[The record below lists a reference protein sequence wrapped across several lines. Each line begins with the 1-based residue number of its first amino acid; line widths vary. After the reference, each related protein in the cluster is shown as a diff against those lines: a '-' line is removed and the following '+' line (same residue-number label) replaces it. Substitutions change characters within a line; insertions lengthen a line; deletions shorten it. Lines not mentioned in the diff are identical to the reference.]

1 MISGIKKIWKT
12 FARLVSFYFGLKSRN
27 EEMKEMKIQD
37 EVQAFLSKNSD
48 LELALI
54 GCRADSSHISYDCCE
69 YDIAVLGSSENGYD
83 KKIIQIGDNTIEF
96 LHFPNYQK
104 YGNSDISLFNMIK
117 IEKSSALFIS
127 PHPPKIDS
135 KTWYIAAGKRRVVD
149 SLFNV
154 AKNGNTKS
162 ESNASL
168 NLKIAAYALI
178 EGIILIS
185 QTRPMPIHEL
195 NQLRQVE
202 VRKDFINEAIQVC
215 IECLG
220 IERAT
225 RTIINRSFK
234 ALKEILKER
243 YDVELLSSKIDFLL
257 KQGLLADCYY
267 YIGKLVCSHLEKKDN
282 ASQLNYHKLNTIAL
296 DLTSDYEKVKKLSA
310 LVKRNCK
317 LLLKN

>member
-1 MISGIKKIWKT
+1 MISGIKKIWKI
-12 FARLVSFYFGLKSRN
+12 FVRVVLFYFVLKSRN
-27 EEMKEMKIQD
+27 EEMKIPD
-37 EVQAFLSKNSD
+37 EIQAFLSKNSD

-69 YDIAVLGSSENGYD
+69 YDVAILGSNENVYD
-83 KKIIQIGDNTIEF
+83 KKIVRLGDKTIEF
-96 LHFPNYQK
+96 LHFPNYQN
-104 YGNSDISLFNMIK
+104 YVHSDISLFNMIK
-117 IEKSSALFIS
+117 LERSSDLFIS
-127 PHPPKIDS
+127 PHPPEIDRKS
-135 KTWYIAAGKRRVVD
+135 WYIAAGKRRIVD

-154 AKNGNTKS
+154 SKNSSVKAELDS
-162 ESNASL
+162 SL
-168 NLKIAAYALI
+168 NLKIAAYDLI
-178 EGIILIS
+178 EGILLLA

-202 VRKDFINEAIQVC
+202 VHKDFINEAIQVC

-282 ASQLNYHKLNTIAL
+282 ASQLNYHKLNAIAL

-310 LVKRNCK
+310 LINRDCK
-317 LLLKN
+317 LMLKN

>member
-1 MISGIKKIWKT
+1 
-12 FARLVSFYFGLKSRN
+12 
-27 EEMKEMKIQD
+27 MKIPEEIQD
-37 EVQAFLSKNSD
+37 FLSKNSG

-69 YDIAVLGSSENGYD
+69 YDVAILGSNENGYD
-83 KKIIQIGDNTIEF
+83 KKIVRFGNNRIEF
-96 LHFPNYQK
+96 LHFPNYQN
-104 YGNSDISLFNMIK
+104 YGHHDISLFNMIK
-117 IEKSSALFIS
+117 LEKSTDLFIS
-127 PHPPKIDS
+127 PQPPEIDRKS
-135 KTWYIAAGKRRVVD
+135 WYIASGKRRVVD

-154 AKNGNTKS
+154 SKNSSTRAELDS
-162 ESNASL
+162 SL
-168 NLKIAAYALI
+168 NLKIAAYDLI
-178 EGIILIS
+178 EGILLLS

-234 ALKEILKER
+234 ALKEILKEK

-296 DLTSDYEKVKKLSA
+296 DLTSDYEKVKKMSA
-310 LVKRNCK
+310 LIKRDCK
-317 LLLKN
+317 LILKN